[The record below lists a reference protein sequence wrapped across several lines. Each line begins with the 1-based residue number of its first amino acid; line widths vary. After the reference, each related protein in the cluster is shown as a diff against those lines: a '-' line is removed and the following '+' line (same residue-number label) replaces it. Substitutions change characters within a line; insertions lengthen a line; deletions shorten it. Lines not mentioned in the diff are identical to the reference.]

1 MNGKLNTS
9 LYKAKA
15 DASTPTG
22 TLSAAS
28 IMPDSAKSA
37 GPQKAMDVSG
47 LQSRM
52 LQIPRPRK
60 LKEPVRSSEP
70 TLGKPPMSPM
80 QKMLGETV
88 GANIEGYLRIKK

>member
-1 MNGKLNTS
+1 MSGKLNTS

-22 TLSAAS
+22 TLSASS
-28 IMPDSAKSA
+28 IMPDTAKSA
-37 GPQKAMDVSG
+37 GNQKAMDVSG

-52 LQIPRPRK
+52 LQIPRPRR
-60 LKEPVRSSEP
+60 LKEPVRAAEP
-70 TLGKPPMSPM
+70 TLGKPPSSPI
-80 QKMLGETV
+80 QKMFGDTV